1 MSTSNEYVIISGVRT
16 PFGRFG
22 GSLKD
27 VNVIDLGAEVMK
39 EAIKRAGLKPEQ
51 IDEVWWGCGDTSNT
65 DDVFTPVVGRQSLLE
80 AGLPPE
86 TPCCTFDKACVS
98 GSSAIL
104 FAIRALKAGDA
115 QIVLLSLIHI

>member
-80 AGLPPE
+80 AGLPP
-86 TPCCTFDKACVS
+86 KLLA
-98 GSSAIL
+98 AHL
-104 FAIRALKAGDA
+104 IRLAFPVHL
-115 QIVLLSLIHI
+115 QFFLQSEP

>member
-1 MSTSNEYVIISGVRT
+1 MSNNDFVIISGVRT

-39 EAIKRAGLKPEQ
+39 EAMNRAGLKPEQ

-65 DDVFTPVVGRQSLLE
+65 DDVFTPVIGRQSLLE
-80 AGLPPE
+80 AGLPRSWSIR
-86 TPCCTFDKACVS
+86 KLACRWIPP
-98 GSSAIL
+98 GIAPT
-104 FAIRALKAGDA
+104 
-115 QIVLLSLIHI
+115 